1 MGELDIAAKVLLR
14 TEPRAL
20 IALALPGARVRS
32 VRAEETELPAQALA
46 MDKLF
51 RVRVAGET
59 APRWQ
64 HVEVVANWASHVP
77 KTTFTYWSRA
87 SDRYARL
94 RSFVLVLKPGDRQG
108 TPTDEHVVRD
118 GDEETLRFKFK
129 LFCAWSLDADEL
141 LRDDQPGLLPLL
153 PFAGG
158 ATPERVEQALR
169 RLHVLRPRPRRAELL
184 ATLAAFAGN
193 VYPET
198 LWSARIPMEI
208 LMESTFYRQARADGA
223 RSNLA
228 VLLREL
234 LKGAAEVFVGRLELA
249 SDAQVEEATRV
260 AARVR
265 DAKALATALDA
276 LLPPPRGRR
285 PRPARSRHRD

>member
-1 MGELDIAAKVLLR
+1 VGELDIAAKVLLR

-51 RVRVAGET
+51 RVAVAGET

-129 LFCAWSLDADEL
+129 LFCAWNLDADEL

-153 PFAGG
+153 PFASG
-158 ATPERVEQALR
+158 ATPERVERALR

-184 ATLAAFAGN
+184 ATLATFAGN
-193 VYPET
+193 VYPDT
-198 LWSARIPMEI
+198 HWSARIPMEI
-208 LMESTFYRQARADGA
+208 LMESTFYQQARADGA

-228 VLLREL
+228 IMLRER
-234 LKGAAEVFVGRLELA
+234 LKGAAEAFVGRLELA
-249 SDAQVEEATRV
+249 SDAQLEEATRL
-260 AARVR
+260 ATRVR
-265 DAKALATALDA
+265 DAKALAAALDA
-276 LLPPPRGRR
+276 LLPTRHKRR
-285 PRPARSRHRD
+285 PRPTRSRRRD

>member
-1 MGELDIAAKVLLR
+1 MHVGELDIAAKALLR

-20 IALALPGARVRS
+20 IALALPGARLRS
-32 VRAEETELPAQALA
+32 VRAEENELPAHALA

-51 RVRVAGET
+51 RVQVAGET
-59 APRWQ
+59 TPRWQ

-87 SDRYARL
+87 SAQYPRL

-108 TPTDEHVVRD
+108 TPVDEYVVRD
-118 GDEETLRFKFK
+118 GDEETLRFKFR
-129 LFCAWSLDADEL
+129 LFCAWNLDADEL

-153 PFAGG
+153 PFADG
-158 ATPERVEQALR
+158 ATPEQIEQALR
-169 RLHVLRPRPRRAELL
+169 RLHAVRPRPRQAELL

-198 LWSARIPMEI
+198 PWSARIPVEI
-208 LMESTFYRQARADGA
+208 LMESTFYQQIRAECEARSRAEGARA
-223 RSNLA
+223 NLA

-234 LKGAAEVFVGRLELA
+234 LGDAAEALVGRLELA
-249 SDAQVEEATRV
+249 SDAQVVEATRV
-260 AARVR
+260 AARMR
-265 DAKALATALDA
+265 GDAQALAAALDA
-276 LLPPPRGRR
+276 LLPPPR
-285 PRPARSRHRD
+285 